1 MKKHMY
7 LAICVAFSLTV
18 LPLCMYNST
27 ADAKDKAAASQI
39 SSTRTQTQEVNESES
54 ESESESKVP
63 ETTQKDISQSTE
75 ETIRIYLSDEKKA
88 VTLSL
93 RDYIIGVVAAEM
105 PAAYEAEA
113 LKAQAAASITLA
125 RRKMQTE
132 TDNGELDG
140 AVITTN
146 SKKDQGYMSVEKMH
160 ERWGEEFDVYYEKI
174 ASAVDEVY
182 SCQIEYE
189 GEPIIAAFHA
199 ISTGKTECAENVWA
213 EKKDYLVSV
222 ESEGD
227 KLSATYESTLSLSA
241 DKLKKYLKDAKGF
254 ECSGKESEWIGEC
267 EYTDAGTLI
276 SAEICGEKFT
286 GAELR
291 EILSLRSAAMEIE
304 YKDSE
309 FVFTVRG
316 YGHGVGLSQYG
327 ADYYARQGYSWQE
340 IIAHYYPG
348 TQIAE
353 I

>member
-1 MKKHMY
+1 MKKNMY
-7 LAICVAFSLTV
+7 LAICVAISLTV
-18 LPLCMYNST
+18 LPLSMYNST
-27 ADAKDKAAASQI
+27 ADAKDKTTASQL
-39 SSTRTQTQEVNESES
+39 SSTQAQTQEVSEDESES
-54 ESESESKVP
+54 EVP
-63 ETTQKDISQSTE
+63 ETTEKDISASSE

-105 PAAYEAEA
+105 PAAYEGEA

-125 RRKMQTE
+125 RRKIQTVTE
-132 TDNGELDG
+132 TGELDG

-146 SKKDQGYMSVEKMH
+146 SKKDQGYMSVDKMY

-182 SCQIEYE
+182 TYQIEYE

-199 ISTGKTECAENVWA
+199 ISTGTTECAENVWE
-213 EKKDYLVSV
+213 EKKEYLISV

-227 KLSATYESTLSLSA
+227 KLSATYESTLSLTPQRLEEYLSSA
-241 DKLKKYLKDAKGF
+241 TDFKARG
-254 ECSGKESEWIGEC
+254 EENEWIGEC
-267 EYTDAGTLI
+267 EYTDVGTLI
-276 SAEICGEKFT
+276 SAEICGKVFT

-291 EILSLRSAAMEIE
+291 EILSLRSAAIEIE
-304 YKDSE
+304 YKDGE

-327 ADYYARQGYSWQE
+327 ADYYARQGYTWQE